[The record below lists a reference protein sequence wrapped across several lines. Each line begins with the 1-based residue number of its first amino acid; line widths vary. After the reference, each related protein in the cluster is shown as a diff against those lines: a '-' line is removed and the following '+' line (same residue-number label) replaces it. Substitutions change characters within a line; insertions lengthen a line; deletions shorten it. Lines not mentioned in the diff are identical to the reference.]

1 MHLQFCELTF
11 PVYIAFGSSRLLL
24 HSLLEIL
31 AFYAGYK
38 YFQILKRKRGDNLSG
53 THRAWVFAGAIFGA
67 LIGSRLLG
75 GLENLSLLRQT
86 NNLLFYFYQNK
97 TVVGGFLGGLFGV
110 EWIKKIIGEK
120 KSSGDLFVRP
130 ILLALIIGRIG
141 CFSMGIYEET
151 YGTPTTLPW
160 GMNLGDGLSRHPVAI
175 YEIIFL
181 ILLWIFIR
189 RIERKGELRTGATF
203 KIFMISYL
211 LFRFILDFIKPHY
224 NIIPDL
230 SVIQIACLG
239 GLIYYRK
246 EIWSPD
252 RMFLKY
258 ERIDA

>member
-1 MHLQFCELTF
+1 
-11 PVYIAFGSSRLLL
+11 
-24 HSLLEIL
+24 LEIL